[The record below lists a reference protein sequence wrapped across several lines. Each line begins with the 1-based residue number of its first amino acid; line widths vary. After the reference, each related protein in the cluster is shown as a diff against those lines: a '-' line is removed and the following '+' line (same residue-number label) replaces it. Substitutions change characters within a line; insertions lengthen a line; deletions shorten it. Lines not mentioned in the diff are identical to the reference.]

1 MEEKKTT
8 QTADKTD
15 TPAVEEK
22 KIDKAAVLARVEE
35 IGVRKAAEEAGV
47 AWQTVN
53 KWKRDA
59 AAIPVKEQKQEE
71 KREEKREE
79 KQEEKSEEKQEDV
92 VRAAEVIEEPKPEKT
107 NIIIQSPMGGDI
119 TPEQILAKIPV
130 GADSVYVRVDE
141 NKLYWVKGSESGA
154 VDIW

>member
-1 MEEKKTT
+1 M
-8 QTADKTD
+8 
-15 TPAVEEK
+15 
-22 KIDKAAVLARVEE
+22 
-35 IGVRKAAEEAGV
+35 
-47 AWQTVN
+47 N